1 MRVLYCQFS
10 ACAHPLHAHIPKNIL
25 SHKILYVTR
34 AASFLLAPPKKPRP
48 SPPLVRHDPAR
59 QQPGQVRLAGARV
72 LNEGQGQGLLP
83 APPSPV
89 CGVGRARGARGALGL
104 VASSSSHSKQ
114 KREAPLQD
122 AKGSKGKKLAPVDKP
137 QLTQTEDILNSILPP
152 RCARAH
158 CSGCVRLLRP
168 GAALFYEAAAEAFCP
183 SSPLHATGAVARDPE
198 APFSFVAGRDRR

>member
-1 MRVLYCQFS
+1 MIPPVNSLVKYDSPVLVSSTKDKDKACYQPHLRLSAGWGGRGGRGERSVLWPRLPVIQNKKEKPFFLYC
-10 ACAHPLHAHIPKNIL
+10 
-25 SHKILYVTR
+25 V
-34 AASFLLAPPKKPRP
+34 
-48 SPPLVRHDPAR
+48 
-59 QQPGQVRLAGARV
+59 
-72 LNEGQGQGLLP
+72 
-83 APPSPV
+83 
-89 CGVGRARGARGALGL
+89 
-104 VASSSSHSKQ
+104 
-114 KREAPLQD
+114 APLQD

>member
-1 MRVLYCQFS
+1 MIPPVNSLVKYDNPVLVS
-10 ACAHPLHAHIPKNIL
+10 
-25 SHKILYVTR
+25 
-34 AASFLLAPPKKPRP
+34 
-48 SPPLVRHDPAR
+48 
-59 QQPGQVRLAGARV
+59 GG
-72 LNEGQGQGLLP
+72 G
-83 APPSPV
+83 
-89 CGVGRARGARGALGL
+89 
-104 VASSSSHSKQ
+104 
-114 KREAPLQD
+114 
-122 AKGSKGKKLAPVDKP
+122 KGGKKADAKP